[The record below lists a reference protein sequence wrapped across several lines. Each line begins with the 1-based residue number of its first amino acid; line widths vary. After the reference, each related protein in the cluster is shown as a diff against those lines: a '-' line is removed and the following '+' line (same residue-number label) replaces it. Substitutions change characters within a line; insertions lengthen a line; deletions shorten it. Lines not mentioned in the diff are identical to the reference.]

1 MKHEFIPQGVCSR
14 HISFDIEDGKVH
26 NVQFVSGC
34 DGNLKAICK
43 LIEGME
49 AEQVV
54 KILEGNTCGFR
65 PTSCADQLS
74 IALREALAEES
85 QTA

>member
-26 NVQFVSGC
+26 NAQFVSGC

-43 LIEGME
+43 LIEGMK

-54 KILEGNTCGFR
+54 NTCGFR
-65 PTSCADQLS
+65 PTSCAVQLS